1 MRLSRNPIIFCLAT
15 IILIVACSQNNDYK
29 ADSKDD
35 EHAHPA
41 DTENATV
48 ETPQA
53 IETGEALPV
62 INREHY
68 HTVEIKQ
75 MKFIPDELAVRKGD
89 TVVWVNNGITL
100 HDVTEQP
107 SSAWSS
113 KPIPVGSSWTTIVE
127 ETAEYYCSLHVVMK
141 GSIVVQD

>member
-15 IILIVACSQNNDYK
+15 IILIVACSQNDDYS
-29 ADSKDD
+29 ADSTE
-35 EHAHPA
+35 EHTHPA
-41 DTENATV
+41 NTEDATFDT
-48 ETPQA
+48 QA

-62 INREHY
+62 INRENY

-75 MKFIPDELAVRKGD
+75 MKFNPDKLIIRKGD
-89 TVVWVNNGITL
+89 TVVWVNNGITI